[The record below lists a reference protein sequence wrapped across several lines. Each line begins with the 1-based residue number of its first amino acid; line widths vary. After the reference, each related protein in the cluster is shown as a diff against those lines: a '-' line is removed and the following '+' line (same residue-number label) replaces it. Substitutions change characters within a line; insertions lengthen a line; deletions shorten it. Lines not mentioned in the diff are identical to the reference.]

1 MGRGFP
7 LMENYTYA
15 RPGGRLQGKFGSTH
29 AKVVFFRQS
38 QVVLVGSANY
48 TTSSM
53 CNHELTTQIAL
64 SPTGL
69 QWVDSWFQERWSEG
83 ASFSPTLD
91 EGRPASRARSQGA
104 PRFSRPGDRSWA
116 MYASPSGLA
125 PPWRA
130 ER

>member
-7 LMENYTYA
+7 LMETYTHA
-15 RPGGRLQGKFGSTH
+15 RPGGRLQDKFGGAH
-29 AKVVFFRQS
+29 AKVVFARQS
-38 QVVLVGSANY
+38 QVVLVGSTNY

-53 CNHELTTQIAL
+53 ANAELTAQIAL

-69 QWVDSWFQERWSEG
+69 QWVSDWFQERWSEG
-83 ASFSPTLD
+83 VPFSPTLD
-91 EGRPASRARSQGA
+91 GGRLASRARSQGA

-125 PPWRA
+125 PPWPA
-130 ER
+130 EH